1 MIDPEVEAALRK
13 ELSCT
18 SVVDLPEKQFVNYS
32 EVQELARSNNLSIS
46 APHSPK
52 LARLFGSRRDVGV
65 YFFLALAPLFICGV
79 IIFLAVATFRFASL
93 WGIPLALLG
102 VILAAPPL
110 SRAWG
115 FLLALAAW
123 AGFIY
128 FAFHSFIPA
137 VLLGSFAVANLCS
150 RLARSFCYNII
161 RESALSSEVV
171 FLWLLSHDALVV
183 ERRI

>member
-1 MIDPEVEAALRK
+1 MTDPQLEATLRK

-18 SVVDLPEKQFVNYS
+18 TVADLPEKQFVNYN
-32 EVQELARSNNLSIS
+32 EVQELARTNNLSIS

-52 LARLFGSRRDVGV
+52 LARLFGSRREVGI
-65 YFFLALAPLFICGV
+65 YFFLGLAPLLICGA
-79 IIFLAVATFRFASL
+79 IIFLAIATFRFVSL
-93 WGIPLALLG
+93 WGIPLVLLG

-110 SRAWG
+110 SRGFG

-128 FAFHSFIPA
+128 FAFHSFTPA

-150 RLARSFCYNII
+150 RLARLLCYSII
-161 RESALSSEVV
+161 KESALSSEVA
-171 FLWLLSHDALVV
+171 FLWLLSHDALIV
-183 ERRI
+183 ERRL